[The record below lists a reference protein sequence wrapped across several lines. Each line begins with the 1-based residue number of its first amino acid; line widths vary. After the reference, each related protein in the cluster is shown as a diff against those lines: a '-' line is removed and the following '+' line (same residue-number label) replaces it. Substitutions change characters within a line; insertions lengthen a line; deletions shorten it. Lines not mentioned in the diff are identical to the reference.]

1 MSDTWHQLEQCHRR
15 FIQARDAERNTYVA
29 LVEERVTGPC
39 LERTKRPPYEMVK
52 QLSETVR
59 NSLTVPESDFE
70 QWCLDLAFST
80 NPLFG
85 FSSDNDRLF
94 AEQWRVLHVYEKV
107 YFSRPRPQN
116 LAWCVGLCVA
126 IVTWYDLLF
135 SKDRY
140 LSGDYK
146 KLIRT
151 SSSERDEKQRREYA
165 TLQMLRSEEWDAGKM
180 IETLETLFPDRKTS
194 GEEAHS
200 FQAGLRAH
208 LFCHCLAFAIAELLY
223 PYDPERPSQHNHDL
237 VLGCLIEWNGAVR
250 LFVPRFCNLIVT
262 KHDTEHRTE
271 RADTKIIPSPNL
283 LYRAATTFLQS
294 TQGLLRG
301 VEDQDEE
308 TIVSALSELVWSATV
323 FETPGEICPLAR
335 REGPSRESGNH

>member
-1 MSDTWHQLEQCHRR
+1 MSDIWRRLEQCRR
-15 FIQARDAERNTYVA
+15 EFIQTSEAERNIYLSYCA
-29 LVEERVTGPC
+29 LGWEHVSRPC
-39 LERTKRPPYEMVK
+39 RERTKRPPYEMLK

-59 NSLTVPESDFE
+59 NSLTVPESNFE
-70 QWCLDLAFST
+70 QQCLDLAFST

-85 FSSDNDRLF
+85 YSPDHDGLF
-94 AEQWRVLHVYEKV
+94 AEQWRVLHLYEKL

-116 LAWCVGLCVA
+116 LAWCVELCVA
-126 IVTWYDLLF
+126 IVMWYDLLF

-146 KLIRT
+146 KLIRA
-151 SSSERDEKQRREYA
+151 SSSECDEKQRREYA
-165 TLQMLRSEEWDAGKM
+165 TLQMLQSEEWDAGKM

-208 LFCHCLAFAIAELLY
+208 LFCHCLAFAIAELLC

-250 LFVPRFCNLIVT
+250 LFAPRFHNLIVT
-262 KHDTEHRTE
+262 KRGTECLTE
-271 RADTKIIPSPNL
+271 GADTKIIPSPNL
-283 LYRAATTFLQS
+283 LYRAATTFQQS
-294 TQGLLRG
+294 TQDLLRG

-308 TIVSALSELVWSATV
+308 MIVSALSELVWAARI
-323 FETPGEICPLAR
+323 FETPAEICPIADR
-335 REGPSRESGNH
+335 DGPSRG